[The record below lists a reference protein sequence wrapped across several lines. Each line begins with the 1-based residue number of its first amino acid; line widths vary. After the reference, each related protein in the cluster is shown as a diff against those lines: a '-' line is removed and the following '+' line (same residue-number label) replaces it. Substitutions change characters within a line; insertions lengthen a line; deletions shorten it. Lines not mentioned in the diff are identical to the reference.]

1 MMTAG
6 KEGCLLEENLNT
18 ENSRAEAPAQNAQP
32 EALIHKAGRLFR
44 ISSLIYFLGALQMA
58 AGAVLGVVGFFIILA
73 RSGTYAYSYGYYRMA
88 PMASGFIRAFAV
100 GLGILVSLFVSGT
113 ITLGFGKM
121 VQASEIYIQRRTK
134 KQQ

>member
-1 MMTAG
+1 M
-6 KEGCLLEENLNT
+6 EENVNA
-18 ENSRAEAPAQNAQP
+18 ENIKAEAPSQNTQP

-44 ISSLIYFLGALQMA
+44 ISSLIYLLAALQMA
-58 AGAVLGVVGFFIILA
+58 AGAVFGVVGFFIVLA
-73 RSGTYAYSYGYYRMA
+73 RSGTYAYSYGYYHMA

-100 GLGILVSLFVSGT
+100 GLGILFSLFVSGA